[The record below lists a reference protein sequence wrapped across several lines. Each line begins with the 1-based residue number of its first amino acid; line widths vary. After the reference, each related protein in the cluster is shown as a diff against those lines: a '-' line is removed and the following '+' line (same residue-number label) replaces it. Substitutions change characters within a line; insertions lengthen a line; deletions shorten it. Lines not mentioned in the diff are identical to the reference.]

1 MQITGHLTFFNI
13 NSCGTY
19 RYAGKEPVACLPT
32 ELFALIK
39 DWRNTVDFENSLPWS
54 PKKNKPQCRL
64 RDIYKS
70 PTNGDY
76 ILTLWKSDSDST
88 GQSIGVVEGEGTV
101 ITRSDKHLG
110 KTVIW
115 GKPCYYWI
123 IPQYNLIAS
132 IKFEHSRTDSELFQ
146 DWITNAVN
154 NRIEIPGSTKKT
166 NDNGYVQ
173 FIRSDESKEN
183 DDATI
188 KTIFRFDMSIKSIKT
203 NDARLQE
210 LSQNTT
216 HIIRKERIELT
227 EIDDRPEFLKLLGR
241 IPQALTSTPNE
252 KNKLQRKVE
261 IKIEAQPTPEEI
273 RKIIESCSLEITPD
287 DREFTNVG
295 FVTKRGGVK
304 WADEFRMTES
314 IFMDDLGH
322 KILPSDVLYAK
333 LSLEREKYLN
343 PIIAE
348 IAREA
353 ALTPNKVSDTD
364 SGVSEAK
371 SA

>member
-13 NSCGTY
+13 NSCGIY
-19 RYAGKEPVACLPT
+19 RYAGKDPISCLPK
-32 ELFALIK
+32 ELFALIRS
-39 DWRNTVDFENSLPWS
+39 WRTTVDFENSLPWS

-64 RDIYKS
+64 REIYKS
-70 PTNGDY
+70 STNGDY

-88 GQSIGVVEGEGTV
+88 GQSVGVVEGEGTV

-115 GKPCYYWI
+115 GKPCYYWV
-123 IPQYNLIAS
+123 IPEYNLIAS

-146 DWITNAVN
+146 DWIASVIN

-166 NDNGYVQ
+166 TNNGYTQ
-173 FIRSDESKEN
+173 FVRT
-183 DDATI
+183 DDAKEGDSAII
-188 KTIFRFDMSIKSIKT
+188 KTTFRFDMSMKSIKT

-227 EIDDRPEFLKLLGR
+227 EIDDRPEILKLLGR
-241 IPQALTSTPNE
+241 IPQAFTKTPNE
-252 KNKLQRKVE
+252 QNKLQRKVE

-273 RKIIESCSLEITPD
+273 KNIIESCSLEITPD

-295 FVTKRGGVK
+295 FITKRGGIK

-333 LSLEREKYLN
+333 LALEREKYLN

-348 IAREA
+348 MAREA
-353 ALTPNKVSDTD
+353 LLNPDATQDGD
-364 SGVSEAK
+364 EGSGEAQ

>member
-1 MQITGHLTFFNI
+1 MQISGHLTFFNI

-19 RYAGKEPVACLPT
+19 RYAGKEPIACLPK
-32 ELFALIK
+32 ELFSLIK
-39 DWRNTVDFENSLPWS
+39 TWRTSVDFENSLPWS

-64 RDIYKS
+64 REIYKS

-88 GQSIGVVEGEGTV
+88 GQSVGVVEGEGTI

-115 GKPCYYWI
+115 GKPCYYWV
-123 IPQYNLIAS
+123 IPEYNLIAS

-146 DWITNAVN
+146 DWVTSVIN

-166 NDNGYVQ
+166 SDNGYVQ
-173 FIRSDESKEN
+173 FIRTDDSK
-183 DDATI
+183 DSDATI

-227 EIDDRPEFLKLLGR
+227 EIDDRPEILKLLGR
-241 IPQALTSTPNE
+241 IPQALTTTPNE

-273 RKIIESCSLEITPD
+273 KNIIESCSLEITPD
-287 DREFTNVG
+287 DREFTNIG

-322 KILPSDVLYAK
+322 KILPGDVLYAK
-333 LSLEREKYLN
+333 LLIEREKYLN
-343 PIIAE
+343 PIITE
-348 IAREA
+348 ITREA
-353 ALTPNKVSDTD
+353 LLAQGSTQNIDNSA
-364 SGVSEAK
+364 SEAQ